1 MCLAAYGRLQ
11 GRAAKLLLVRWI
23 SGHYVRRLDANGTAV
38 EVVYVTSAA
47 NRPVICPVRPGNCP
61 GSKLVWR
68 NICKVGC
75 GCLCDRVTMMQGFE
89 RIKH

>member
-1 MCLAAYGRLQ
+1 MLAVKFLVVVGNHGIKIVPLRL
-11 GRAAKLLLVRWI
+11 KP
-23 SGHYVRRLDANGTAV
+23 NGTAV

-75 GCLCDRVTMMQGFE
+75 GCLCDRVTMMKGFE
-89 RIKH
+89 WLNR

>member
-1 MCLAAYGRLQ
+1 MVKLSMTKSWWQESMCFAARGRLQ
-11 GRAAKLLLVRWI
+11 GWAAKLLRVRWG
-23 SGHYVRRLDANGTAV
+23 SWYYARRLDANGTAV
-38 EVVYVTSAA
+38 EVGFVTSAA

-75 GCLCDRVTMMQGFE
+75 D
-89 RIKH
+89 

>member
-1 MCLAAYGRLQ
+1 MFVKFIKLFIMGQASQNLA
-11 GRAAKLLLVRWI
+11 
-23 SGHYVRRLDANGTAV
+23 ANGTAV
-38 EVVYVTSAA
+38 EAVYVTSAA

-89 RIKH
+89 WIKH

>member
-1 MCLAAYGRLQ
+1 MSINLLIYVIYQRV
-11 GRAAKLLLVRWI
+11 GRATEKAKQEAFTDGYNV
-23 SGHYVRRLDANGTAV
+23 APAMCTNGTAV

-68 NICKVGC
+68 VY
-75 GCLCDRVTMMQGFE
+75 LHQSR
-89 RIKH
+89 